1 MTSIGLERA
10 GVRLRWFDF
19 IEGPLLIISL
29 PDGWGR
35 PVTAASSRSSHARG
49 SLRLRKR
56 RGQASWLNQNL
67 RGSSGDGD
75 QTHAGQIAAQVA
87 EVCRGDAV
95 ITMLADDEAVEDVV
109 PGENG
114 RSGGWCTPCLFE
126 HDQCA
131 LADQERARSGQR
143 FVPAL
148 VFGRPEAA
156 AARQLFVP
164 YT

>member
-95 ITMLADDEAVEDVV
+95 ITMLADDEAVADVV
-109 PGENG
+109 PGKNG
-114 RSGGWCTPCLFE
+114 VTAGPAGG
-126 HDQCA
+126 A
-131 LADQERARSGQR
+131 LHVSSNTISAHSRTKSVRGRASVLSRR
-143 FVPAL
+143 
-148 VFGRPEAA
+148 
-156 AARQLFVP
+156 
-164 YT
+164 